1 MYPSVRAQL
10 KRRRVSQHSPLPP
23 RLTLC
28 HFDLPNL
35 LFQHPVLTQS
45 FRLPLLSFYLAQ
57 PQSLIQWLPLVFT
70 SFVASLSVFSS
81 ASIYTAEEKRLGT
94 LRVQVQHNNR
104 MWSVCVCVWTCVS
117 ACFYMYDYM
126 LGVCK
131 VVVSGGET
139 WRFSLMGFFT
149 WVVLIRTSLK
159 SEDVALGCSFNTLTA
174 ASQSTGREM

>member
-45 FRLPLLSFYLAQ
+45 FPLPLLSFYLAQ

-81 ASIYTAEEKRLGT
+81 ASFYTAEEKHLGT

-104 MWSVCVCVWTCVS
+104 MWSVCVCVNACVRLLLHVWLHVRGLQGRRERRGHVEVQFDVFF
-117 ACFYMYDYM
+117 FYVSCTHTYVSQEWGCRFRM
-126 LGVCK
+126 L
-131 VVVSGGET
+131 
-139 WRFSLMGFFT
+139 F
-149 WVVLIRTSLK
+149 
-159 SEDVALGCSFNTLTA
+159 
-174 ASQSTGREM
+174 